1 MVYEK
6 VTLAI
11 ARRIAGLTQNDL
23 AKAMNVSEGTVINWE
38 KGRSEPTVTQA
49 FQIAEVVNRPLDS
62 IIFLPESAV
71 KPQREGVQQCRS
83 SM

>member
-6 VTLAI
+6 VTLPV
-11 ARRIAGLTQNDL
+11 ARKIAGITQIGL
-23 AKAMNVSEGTVINWE
+23 ANALNVSESTVINWE

-49 FQIAEVVNRPLDS
+49 QQIAEVVNRPLDC

-71 KPQREGVQQCRS
+71 KPQNL
-83 SM
+83 